1 MYKLISNIGINHW
14 VARYIQTTSDL
25 FARFVFAY
33 LRLPKLHLIPAPYSD
48 TALNTL
54 LYQRKFKEN
63 NCLYL
68 NPKYLHLEKIKIPG
82 ITVMRQIG
90 YEIILFCR

>member
-54 LYQRKFKEN
+54 LNQRKQLFIFKS
-63 NCLYL
+63 
-68 NPKYLHLEKIKIPG
+68 KIFLHLEKINIPG

-90 YEIILFCR
+90 YEIILFCH